1 MIIISIIT
9 IINNYDNQLKLT
21 LFHLTKDLQFFLLTE
36 TIFFLNGVQHLITNN
51 SLTLK
56 KCQSVYYR

>member
-9 IINNYDNQLKLT
+9 IINNYGNQLKLT

-36 TIFFLNGVQHLITNN
+36 TIFFLNGIQHLITNN

-56 KCQSVYYR
+56 